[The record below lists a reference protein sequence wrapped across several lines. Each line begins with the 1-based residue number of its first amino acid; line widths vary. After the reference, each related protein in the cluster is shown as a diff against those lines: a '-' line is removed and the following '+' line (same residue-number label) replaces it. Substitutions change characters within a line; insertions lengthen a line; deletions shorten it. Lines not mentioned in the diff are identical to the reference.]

1 MSGHSS
7 LDREAFQKLLARA
20 FAIQESGI
28 SRQSLSALVEIHNS
42 ITRHERQFEGILA
55 LIADRARMVANAT
68 GIAIGII
75 TRDQLV
81 YRAGSGCAAG
91 YVGRQV
97 TAVLSLSAH
106 SGARKEILRVENAE
120 TDGRIEAAIC
130 REREAQALL
139 MIPIYRER
147 VVAGVLE
154 VLFSDPH
161 TFDDPEMHTYRL
173 MAGLVEEA
181 TPSDIQLG
189 KKDAPATQPVAV
201 QHSMVQTLSPG
212 QGFCREDKPASKLS
226 DAQLCGSPTVVPR
239 TRSTL
244 RPHAKD
250 VRKTRWP
257 AKRLLSH
264 SRRWTVGAAAVVIIL
279 GAAAW
284 ISVDH
289 RAPSTMEGS
298 VRSSAPSQAL
308 KPSARIFPPKRA
320 SPLPAASGAREYTS
334 KARSPFKRV
343 RVGPKEVD
351 YIAEDV
357 TIRHFTTK
365 AAASHAPAVNKQ
377 FDIGDDVTVRIFT
390 DAPAVSPKTSIVS
403 RR

>member
-7 LDREAFQKLLARA
+7 LDREAFQMLLASA

-28 SRQSLSALVEIHNS
+28 SKQSLSALVEIHNS

-68 GIAIGII
+68 GIAIGIL

-97 TAVLSLSAH
+97 TAVLGLSAH

-130 REREAQALL
+130 REREAKALL

-181 TPSDIQLG
+181 RPSDIQLG
-189 KKDAPATQPVAV
+189 KKDAPATQPLAV

-226 DAQLCGSPTVVPR
+226 DAQLFGSPTVVPG

-244 RPHAKD
+244 CPPAKD
-250 VRKTRWP
+250 VRTTRRP
-257 AKRLLSH
+257 AKRPSPH
-264 SRRWTVGAAAVVIIL
+264 SPRWTVGAAAVVIIL
-279 GAAAW
+279 GVAAW
-284 ISVDH
+284 ISLDH

-298 VRSSAPSQAL
+298 VRSNAPNQVL
-308 KPSARIFPPKRA
+308 KPSAKIFPPKRA
-320 SPLPAASGAREYTS
+320 SQRQAASGAREYTS

-390 DAPAVSPKTSIVS
+390 DAPAVSPKTRIVS

>member
-1 MSGHSS
+1 
-7 LDREAFQKLLARA
+7 
-20 FAIQESGI
+20 
-28 SRQSLSALVEIHNS
+28 
-42 ITRHERQFEGILA
+42 
-55 LIADRARMVANAT
+55 
-68 GIAIGII
+68 
-75 TRDQLV
+75 
-81 YRAGSGCAAG
+81 
-91 YVGRQV
+91 
-97 TAVLSLSAH
+97 
-106 SGARKEILRVENAE
+106 LRVENVE
-120 TDGRIEAAIC
+120 TDARIEAAIC

-173 MAGLVEEA
+173 MAGLIEEAGLVEEA
-181 TPSDIQLG
+181 RPSDIQLG
-189 KKDAPATQPVAV
+189 KKDAPATQPLAV
-201 QHSMVQTLSPG
+201 QHSMVQTLSPGQLSPG

-226 DAQLCGSPTVVPR
+226 DAQLFGSPTVVPG

-244 RPHAKD
+244 CPPAKD
-250 VRKTRWP
+250 VRTTRRP
-257 AKRLLSH
+257 AKRPSSH
-264 SRRWTVGAAAVVIIL
+264 SPRWTIAAAAVVIIL
-279 GAAAW
+279 GVAAW
-284 ISVDH
+284 ISLDH

-298 VRSSAPSQAL
+298 VRSNAPSQIL

-320 SPLPAASGAREYTS
+320 SHLQAAAGAREYTS

-365 AAASHAPAVNKQ
+365 AAVSHAPAVYKQ

-390 DAPAVSPKTSIVS
+390 RGPAVAPKTRTVS

>member
-1 MSGHSS
+1 MSAHSS
-7 LDREAFQKLLARA
+7 LDREAFQMLLASA

-28 SRQSLSALVEIHNS
+28 SRESLSVLVEIHNS
-42 ITRHERQFEGILA
+42 IARHDMQFEGILA

-68 GIAIGII
+68 GIAIGIL

-106 SGARKEILRVENAE
+106 SGTRKEILRVENAE

-130 REREAQALL
+130 REREANALL
-139 MIPIYRER
+139 MIPIYNEQ

-161 TFDDPEMHTYRL
+161 TFGDPEMRTYRL

-181 TPSDIQLG
+181 RPRDIHLGTEDTPTIQPL
-189 KKDAPATQPVAV
+189 AV
-201 QHSMVQTLSPG
+201 QHSMVQTSSPE
-212 QGFCREDKPASKLS
+212 QGFCREDKPASKPS
-226 DAQLCGSPTVVPR
+226 DAHLCGSPTVVPG

-244 RPHAKD
+244 CPPPKD
-250 VRKTRWP
+250 VKTTRWL
-257 AKRLLSH
+257 AKRPSSH
-264 SRRWTVGAAAVVIIL
+264 SPRWTVGAAVLVIIL
-279 GAAAW
+279 GIAAW
-284 ISVDH
+284 ISLDH

-298 VRSSAPSQAL
+298 VRSTAPTQVL
-308 KPSARIFPPKRA
+308 KPSAMVLPPKRA
-320 SPLPAASGAREYTS
+320 SKLQAASGAREYTS
-334 KARSPFKRV
+334 NARSSFKRV

-390 DAPAVSPKTSIVS
+390 DAPAVSPKTRIVS